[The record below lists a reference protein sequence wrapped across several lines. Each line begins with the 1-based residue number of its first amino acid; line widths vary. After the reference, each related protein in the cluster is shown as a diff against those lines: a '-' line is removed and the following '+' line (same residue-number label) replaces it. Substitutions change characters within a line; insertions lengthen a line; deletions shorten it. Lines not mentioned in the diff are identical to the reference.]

1 MPRDFEALG
10 KGGEALGFNTFA
22 FFFVFD
28 VGETNLSEN
37 EAGLAGKLCSNCLDS
52 KSHTVSCLVD
62 LMKLRRAI
70 QRRKKKETAKTFLT
84 HLLFDLSELPC
95 V

>member
-37 EAGLAGKLCSNCLDS
+37 ESGLAGKLCSNCL
-52 KSHTVSCLVD
+52 TVSCLVD

>member
-37 EAGLAGKLCSNCLDS
+37 DWGLAGKLC
-52 KSHTVSCLVD
+52 
-62 LMKLRRAI
+62 
-70 QRRKKKETAKTFLT
+70 
-84 HLLFDLSELPC
+84 
-95 V
+95 

>member
-22 FFFVFD
+22 FFVFD

-37 EAGLAGKLCSNCLDS
+37 ESGLAGKLCSNCLDS